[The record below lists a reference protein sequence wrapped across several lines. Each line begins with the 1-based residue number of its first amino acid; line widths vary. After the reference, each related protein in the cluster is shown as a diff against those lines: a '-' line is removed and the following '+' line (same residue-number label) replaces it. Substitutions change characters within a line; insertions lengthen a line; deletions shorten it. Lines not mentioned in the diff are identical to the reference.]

1 MTFRNIL
8 DKPSLPDDFQR
19 ISLENLLIQ
28 SGLITAGDPFSLPP
42 VSLNIELIPGKYKV
56 DLIYK
61 NCNEWGYR
69 VALAIL
75 IINHQMVVEWNSL
88 ENVYGLDHIF
98 VGSGL
103 ACFSDLETALRFN
116 GLLEKWRE
124 SDPPKNYYDLVLKNE
139 IQKRVLPG
147 DRINSFCMHFPFD
160 LDENIAIFE
169 SGMGDGSYGI
179 YYGVGGNNDL
189 SAIAIDFDIL
199 NWV

>member
-1 MTFRNIL
+1 MTFSNIL
-8 DKPSLPDDFQR
+8 DNPSLPDGFQR
-19 ISLENLLIQ
+19 ISLEGLSIQ

-42 VSLNIELIPGKYKV
+42 VSLNIELSPGKYQV

-61 NCNEWGYR
+61 DCDEWGYR
-69 VALAIL
+69 VALAML
-75 IINHQMVVEWNSL
+75 IVNHNTIVEWNPL
-88 ENVYGLDHIF
+88 ENAYGLEHIF

-103 ACFSDLETALRFN
+103 ACFSDLETARRFT
-116 GLLEKWRE
+116 GLLEEWRE
-124 SDPPKNYYDLVLKNE
+124 SVPPKNYYDLVLRNE

-179 YYGVGGNNDL
+179 YYGVGENNDP
-189 SAIAIDFDIL
+189 SAIVIDFDIL
-199 NWV
+199 DWV